1 MSVVRE
7 NTFLEAFKALNEN
20 RARREE
26 IYGKEIQESIDN
38 KNNFMNN
45 YYSIMESREQ
55 KLRKHGALME
65 AARNN
70 ALGTVIKA
78 IYITA
83 LEAGTLTDNGLL
95 LAEAMVD
102 NWIKESGGAS
112 AILRE
117 SGKTYLLDRITQI
130 VEDAAKEETEDVE
143 KMEKED
149 IEDMNAEDSKKDNE
163 SSDDKES
170 KEDEKDSDNKED
182 NSSEDEKGEENQDK
196 DEKEEEDPLDNALE
210 DEEPV
215 ENSEEDNSDDDLD
228 DDIDEDQMS
237 DEDITIDGDSENNG
251 KVFEELEKEEDIKK
265 AIELIRTRVADA
277 EEAFIKRNTE
287 DKKKIDELLSK
298 ISDNVKTVEDI
309 ADDDNAQSQVAKEAV
324 MINRRKIKDITN
336 NRPLTVF
343 EAMTRNISEN
353 IIKNDSVKDG
363 YVNESG
369 TLDTAS
375 VIETAKVMYG
385 FLETL
390 NTLQLENV
398 DADYIKNIL
407 ENMD

>member
-1 MSVVRE
+1 
-7 NTFLEAFKALNEN
+7 
-20 RARREE
+20 
-26 IYGKEIQESIDN
+26 
-38 KNNFMNN
+38 
-45 YYSIMESREQ
+45 
-55 KLRKHGALME
+55 
-65 AARNN
+65 
-70 ALGTVIKA
+70 
-78 IYITA
+78 
-83 LEAGTLTDNGLL
+83 
-95 LAEAMVD
+95 
-102 NWIKESGGAS
+102 
-112 AILRE
+112 
-117 SGKTYLLDRITQI
+117 
-130 VEDAAKEETEDVE
+130 
-143 KMEKED
+143 
-149 IEDMNAEDSKKDNE
+149 
-163 SSDDKES
+163 
-170 KEDEKDSDNKED
+170 
-182 NSSEDEKGEENQDK
+182 
-196 DEKEEEDPLDNALE
+196 
-210 DEEPV
+210 
-215 ENSEEDNSDDDLD
+215 
-228 DDIDEDQMS
+228 MS